1 MRFFSDCKFAP
12 NDLIFAR
19 GFLKELTNPVFLAY
33 KFKGIFEMKILEAL
47 KRDKKVSLTLGIDI
61 GSSNIKLVDLKPEKD
76 VYRVDKIALQPLPPG
91 SVSQRGYVNLISV
104 AEALRLLINAH
115 KLKRRKVATS
125 VAGHGVI
132 VKRLLIPPMTQKE
145 LEENLRIEA
154 KKYIPDV
161 EEVVLDFHILSQEA
175 EVMEILLVAA
185 KKEIINN
192 YIAILEEIELEPVII
207 DVDAFALQNAFEINY
222 PHEVKNVVALCDI
235 GDSVTTINVVKN
247 GECLFTRD
255 VAIGGRFYTEELQKE
270 MGIGYEEAESL
281 KLRLKDEKNPKVN
294 KVVSR
299 VSRLISLEIAKSLDF
314 FSASYP
320 DEKINKLYITG
331 GTTKVPGLKEMI
343 EERIGIN
350 VDFFNPFNNLIV
362 DANKFPL
369 DYLKEIAPFTA
380 VAVGLALR
388 KV

>member
-1 MRFFSDCKFAP
+1 
-12 NDLIFAR
+12 
-19 GFLKELTNPVFLAY
+19 
-33 KFKGIFEMKILEAL
+33 MKVLEAL
-47 KRDKKVSLTLGIDI
+47 KGGKRVSLALGLDI
-61 GSSNIKLVDLKPEKD
+61 GSSNIKLVELKLQKD
-76 VYRVDKIALQPLPPG
+76 VYRLEKIALQPLHPG
-91 SVSQRGYVNLISV
+91 SVSQRGYMNVVSV
-104 AEALRLLINAH
+104 AEALRLLINAY
-115 KLKRRKVATS
+115 KLKGKKVATS

-132 VKRLLIPPMTQKE
+132 VKRLLIPPMSHKE

-161 EEVVLDFHILSQEA
+161 EEVVLDFHILFQEA

-192 YIAILEEIELEPVII
+192 YMAILEETELEPVII

-222 PHEVKNVVALCDI
+222 PYEIENVVALCDI
-235 GDSVTTINVVKN
+235 GNSVTTINVVKN

-281 KLRLKDEKNPKVN
+281 KLNLKDEKNPKVN
-294 KVVSR
+294 KLISR
-299 VSRLISLEIAKSLDF
+299 VSRLIALEIAKSLDF

-320 DEKINKLYITG
+320 DKKIDKLYITG
-331 GTTKVPGLKEMI
+331 GTSKVLGLKEMI

-362 DANKFPL
+362 DPNKFPV

>member
-1 MRFFSDCKFAP
+1 MR
-12 NDLIFAR
+12 
-19 GFLKELTNPVFLAY
+19 
-33 KFKGIFEMKILEAL
+33 ILEAL
-47 KRDKKVSLTLGIDI
+47 KRGKRISLALGLDI
-61 GSSNIKLVDLKPEKD
+61 GSSNIKLVELKPEKD
-76 VYRVDKIALQPLPPG
+76 VYRLEKIALQPLPWG
-91 SVSQRGYVNLISV
+91 SVPQRGYIDLVSIG
-104 AEALRLLINAH
+104 ETLRILINAH
-115 KLKRRKVATS
+115 KLKRKKVATS
-125 VAGHGVI
+125 LAGHGVI
-132 VKRLLIPPMTQKE
+132 VKRLVIPPMSQKE

-161 EEVVLDFHILSQEA
+161 EEVVLDFHILSQAA
-175 EVMEILLVAA
+175 EVMDILLVAA

-192 YIAILEEIELEPVII
+192 YITILQELELEPAII

-222 PHEVKNVVALCDI
+222 PHEVENVVALCDI

-281 KLRLKDEKNPKVN
+281 KLSLKDEKNPKVN
-294 KVVSR
+294 KVINR

-320 DEKINKLYITG
+320 DEKINKVYITG
-331 GTTKVPGLKEMI
+331 GTTKVPGLKEII
-343 EERIGIN
+343 EERLGIT

-362 DANKFPL
+362 EANKFPF
-369 DYLKEIAPFTA
+369 DYLKEIAPFSA